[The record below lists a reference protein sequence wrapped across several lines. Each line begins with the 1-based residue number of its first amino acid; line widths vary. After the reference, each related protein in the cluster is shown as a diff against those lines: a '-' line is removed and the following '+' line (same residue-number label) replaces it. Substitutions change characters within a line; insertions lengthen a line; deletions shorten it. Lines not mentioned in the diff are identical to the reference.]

1 MLSGKG
7 ITGSIPFELT
17 KLPALVELYV
27 MIIPFFFLFSL
38 LSHAYM
44 NLSLHNYP
52 YKCMLFISHLRW
64 FLSLSLLVHEIW

>member
-27 MIIPFFFLFSL
+27 MIIPFFFSFFSSFSCL
-38 LSHAYM
+38 YEFKFA
-44 NLSLHNYP
+44 
-52 YKCMLFISHLRW
+52 
-64 FLSLSLLVHEIW
+64 